1 MFRKS
6 YGPSRGP
13 RRHGRSSHHASPH
26 SRRENSYSKFI
37 SKVKELQKE
46 EVYVPKHKFHDFDID
61 AKLKQNIINK
71 GYENP
76 TPIQD
81 QTIPYILQGKDLIG
95 LANTGTGKTAA
106 FLIPMIHKVLKD
118 RSQKVLIMAP
128 TRELAQQ
135 IEDQLK
141 IFTKFLNIWSVMCIG
156 GASMGK
162 QIMLLKRRPNFVI
175 GTPGRL
181 KDLIQ
186 RRLLNLPEFKNVV
199 LDEVDRMFDMGF
211 IADIKYLLGLV
222 SKPRQSLFFSAT
234 LSKEIDG
241 LVQSFL
247 HNPVT
252 VSVKSRETAAN
263 VDQDIVRF
271 KNPTEKL
278 EKLHEILIKPECTR
292 VLIFAR
298 TKAGVVRLAH
308 QLHDR
313 GFKVDTIHG
322 DKTQFRRQRALADF
336 KASVVNILIATDVA
350 ARGLDISGVSHVINY
365 DVPATYDDYVHRIGR
380 TGRANKMGVAL
391 TFVD

>member
-46 EVYVPKHKFHDFDID
+46 EVYVPKHKFHDFEID

-81 QTIPYILQGKDLIG
+81 QSIPYILQGKDLIG

-141 IFTKFLNIWSVMCIG
+141 IFGKFLNIWSVMCIG
-156 GASMGK
+156 GASMGA
-162 QIMLLKRRPNFVI
+162 M
-175 GTPGRL
+175 
-181 KDLIQ
+181 
-186 RRLLNLPEFKNVV
+186 
-199 LDEVDRMFDMGF
+199 
-211 IADIKYLLGLV
+211 IK
-222 SKPRQSLFFSAT
+222 
-234 LSKEIDG
+234 
-241 LVQSFL
+241 
-247 HNPVT
+247 
-252 VSVKSRETAAN
+252 
-263 VDQDIVRF
+263 
-271 KNPTEKL
+271 
-278 EKLHEILIKPECTR
+278 
-292 VLIFAR
+292 
-298 TKAGVVRLAH
+298 
-308 QLHDR
+308 
-313 GFKVDTIHG
+313 
-322 DKTQFRRQRALADF
+322 
-336 KASVVNILIATDVA
+336 
-350 ARGLDISGVSHVINY
+350 
-365 DVPATYDDYVHRIGR
+365 
-380 TGRANKMGVAL
+380 
-391 TFVD
+391 TF